1 MGWLYIKPIIIRS
14 DSKWGSMFSNLS
26 NLSNFRSWVVLA
38 VAALPLR
45 AQLTSSLC
53 PNVQLSATDFQATE
67 LFNRK
72 GDNGAAL
79 DADLQ
84 EPVHFDVRVVNNAS
98 GKYDHSDIIYVERA
112 GNLKYYDGA
121 ANAKSVKVIGTITVH
136 ATPGSQDDNGLMGV
150 VFDPGYETNRW
161 IYLWYT
167 PKATVNQPM
176 TGTGQNRQLRLSR
189 FTLKSDNTLDMTS
202 EKSLLKIL
210 GSKTDQ
216 WHCGGPMQ
224 FDAYGDLWIAI
235 GNNSND
241 LDPNACNTGGSVLSQ
256 TDSSQSAEWGSS
268 NTHSM
273 RGGFI
278 RIHPDDAAPKGY
290 TIPSGNFGQYW
301 ADQFDKQG
309 NATLAAQYRDTSKV
323 LPEVYVKG
331 ERSNYSCAV
340 HPTKRWLAWGTVNY
354 AGASDEFNIT
364 NHPIF
369 TGFPYFMADNQPTC
383 SHNKSAAKPTNNSK
397 FNTGV
402 VDLPPAIGGTLNFST
417 TNENVAIGGPIY
429 SFDASLDYQYK
440 FPPHFD
446 NHWFIGSYASSHYYV
461 VTVDSTASPFKAI
474 GSPQRLDQTGLFKN
488 VSFRNYL
495 QSMFGKDGALYILN
509 YDGQTYGS
517 PFDPG
522 VTRVIYKGSC
532 QVPVS
537 VRQAVAPYQSIWIS
551 PLGITIRETGPHVV
565 SLYDLSGHR
574 VWKDQGMGPKE
585 YRLHDLRAQVA
596 LRPGLY
602 LARVNTPTGEVSQRI
617 SVF

>member
-1 MGWLYIKPIIIRS
+1 MLSKLRPWLV
-14 DSKWGSMFSNLS
+14 LS
-26 NLSNFRSWVVLA
+26 A
-38 VAALPLR
+38 AALPLH
-45 AQLTSSLC
+45 AQLTSPLC
-53 PNVQLSATDFQATE
+53 PGVTLSATDFQATE

-72 GDNGAAL
+72 GDNGATK
-79 DADLQ
+79 DADLL

-98 GKYDHSDIIYVERA
+98 GKYDHSDIIYVERN
-112 GNLKYYDGA
+112 GNLKYYDGTPA
-121 ANAKSVKVIGTITVH
+121 SPSVKIIGHLDVH
-136 ATPGSQDDNGLMGV
+136 ASQAGSQDDNGLMGV
-150 VFDPGYETNRW
+150 VFDPKYETNHW

-167 PKATVNQPM
+167 PKQTFNQTM

-216 WHCGGPMQ
+216 WHTGGPMQ

-241 LDPNACNTGGSVLSQ
+241 LDPTACNTGGSVLSQ

-273 RGGFI
+273 RGGFV

-290 TIPSGNFGQYW
+290 TIPKGNFGEYW
-301 ADQFDKQG
+301 ADQWDKQG
-309 NATLAAQYRDTSKV
+309 NAALAAQYRDTSKV

-331 ERSNYSCAV
+331 ERSNFSCAV
-340 HPTKRWLAWGTVNY
+340 HPTKRWLAWGTVNWDSQ
-354 AGASDEFNIT
+354 SDEFNIT

-369 TGFPYFMADNQPTC
+369 TGFPYFMADNKPSC
-383 SHNKSAAKPTNNSK
+383 NHGKSADKPTNNSK
-397 FNTGV
+397 FNSGV
-402 VDLPPAIGGTLNFST
+402 VDLPPAIGGTLNYST
-417 TNENVAIGGPIY
+417 TKENVAIGGAIY
-429 SFDASLDYQYK
+429 SFDPSLDNDFK

-446 NHWFIGSYASSHYYV
+446 NHWFVGSYASSHFYV
-461 VTVDSTASPFKAI
+461 VTVDTTGPTFQAS
-474 GSPQRLDQTGLFKN
+474 GSMLKLDQTGLFKN

-509 YDGQTYGS
+509 YDDATYGTS
-517 PFDPG
+517 PVDPG
-522 VTRVIYKGSC
+522 VTRVTYKGTC
-532 QVPVS
+532 HVPVAARK
-537 VRQAVAPYQSIWIS
+537 VVAPYQSIWINQ
-551 PLGITIRETGPHVV
+551 LGITIREAGPHVV
-565 SLYDLSGHR
+565 SLYDLNGHR
-574 VWKDQGMGPKE
+574 VWGDQGMGQKE
-585 YRLHDLRAQVA
+585 YRLADLRAHTA

-602 LARVNTPTGEVSQRI
+602 LARVTTPAGEVSQRI